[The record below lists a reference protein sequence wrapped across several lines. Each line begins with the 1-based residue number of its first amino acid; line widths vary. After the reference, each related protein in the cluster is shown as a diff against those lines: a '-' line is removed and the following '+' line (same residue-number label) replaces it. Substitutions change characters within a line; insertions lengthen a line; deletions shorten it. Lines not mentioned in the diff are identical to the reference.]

1 MDPAPTVAERVRRR
15 LDAPRRADG
24 VDTRG
29 DQLARIVHWAS
40 LALTF
45 AALLVM
51 SRHQWFVQ
59 DDWVFAA
66 KASENGLGEIIRA
79 YDIHWVS
86 APLAG
91 FRVFFGLFGFK
102 RYLPYLVP
110 VLLLHVLAG
119 HLLWRL
125 MRQVG
130 VNDWVATAAAGSFL
144 ACATGPVIYLLAI
157 ETGGTGSLVLG
168 LALLLLVNHGG
179 DEPRRDR
186 LAIAVAVLSLPF
198 SGVSPI
204 LIGVALLV
212 VALRRGWRA
221 GLRFVAVPAGVYV
234 VWFLLFAR
242 GGSSGKPSPG
252 ALLKIPFF
260 IWSGLLATID
270 KSTVFEGAGVL
281 AVVALAAWSVRHWDL
296 RGTRAAPAFAMAAGV
311 VAFFVIVGP
320 ARVATFARTGDIEGR
335 YVYFTWPLLV
345 PLIGLAVTSLFDG
358 WRWREAAVVGLG
370 LVSAVHGFSGVL
382 DETRS
387 EEQREAV
394 LRSRVLSSA
403 RVVTTESFLPDVLID
418 DDSAPSLTASRLQR
432 FQRLGDL
439 PSLPSL
445 TPEQFGRAALPL
457 QARFVGSA
465 PAGVTGAPAL
475 GAVTGAT
482 SAGTPDGDCT
492 RITPGDEGR
501 PQLTLAVT
509 ERSVLR
515 LRSERGGE
523 ATVVRG
529 AGDDPGAAAT
539 ADYDLGPGR
548 DAFLEL
554 VPTGGGWAV
563 LLPADS
569 PTLVCR
575 R

>member
-1 MDPAPTVAERVRRR
+1 MDRSATVVERVRQA

-29 DQLARIVHWAS
+29 DRLARILHWAS

-45 AALLVM
+45 AVLLIM
-51 SRHQWFVQ
+51 SRRQWFVQ

-66 KASENGLGEIIRA
+66 KASEDGLGEVLRA

-91 FRVFFGLFGFK
+91 FRVFFGVFGFK
-102 RYLPYLVP
+102 SYLPYLVP
-110 VLLLHVLAG
+110 VLALHVLAG

-125 MRQVG
+125 MRQLG

-144 ACATGPVIYLLAI
+144 ACGTGPVIYLLAI
-157 ETGGTGSLVLG
+157 ETGGLGSLVLG
-168 LALLLLVNHGG
+168 LALILLVNHGG
-179 DEPRRDR
+179 GEPRRDR

-221 GLRFVAVPAGVYV
+221 SFRFVAVPAGVYV
-234 VWFLLFAR
+234 VWFLIFAR

-252 ALLKIPFF
+252 ALLKIPLF

-270 KSTVFEGAGVL
+270 KSTVFEGAAVL
-281 AVVALAAWSVRHWDL
+281 AVVALVAWSVKHWDL
-296 RGTRAAPAFAMAAGV
+296 RSTRAAPAFAMALGV

-345 PLIGLAVTSLFDG
+345 PLIGLAVTSLLG
-358 WRWREAAVVGLG
+358 RWRWREAAVVALG

-382 DETRS
+382 DETRN
-387 EEQREAV
+387 EERREAG
-394 LRSRVLSSA
+394 LRSRVLASA

-418 DDSAPSLTASRLQR
+418 DDSAPSLTTSRLQR
-432 FQRLGDL
+432 FQRAGDL
-439 PSLPSL
+439 PPLPSL
-445 TPEQFGRAALPL
+445 TPEQLGQAALPL
-457 QARFVGSA
+457 QARLVGSS
-465 PAGVTGAPAL
+465 PAGVTGAPAIGTVA
-475 GAVTGAT
+475 GAV
-482 SAGTPDGDCT
+482 SEPDGDCT
-492 RITPGDEGR
+492 RITPGDDGR
-501 PQLTLAVT
+501 PELTLVVN

-515 LRSERGGE
+515 LRSQRGGE

-529 AGDDPGAAAT
+529 PGDDPGAVAT
-539 ADYDLGPGR
+539 ADHDLEPGR

-563 LLPADS
+563 LLPAGS
-569 PTLVCR
+569 STLVCR